1 MTLLAHATARCRHGA
16 HGLRARSLAALARKR
31 DRSHAAAA
39 LFRRPATAV
48 LCVPRLAARELA
60 TSTSAPSTASC
71 RSSARG
77 RRAASRAA
85 STPAC
90 SRARVALWCSQRAA
104 ATLARTSMNI
114 VNATQT
120 RVRWT
125 AFTSIGVNGMCVRSH
140 APIAMLAVPTA
151 LPTAPK
157 AESVSRFRFSRSMAA
172 KRAQH
177 QPQHVTATHTA
188 VPRMPH
194 GASGLLGLARRLAG
208 P

>member
-77 RRAASRAA
+77 RRAPSRAA
-85 STPAC
+85 PAC

-114 VNATQT
+114 VDATHS
-120 RVRWT
+120 RVLKT
-125 AFTSIGVNGMCVRSH
+125 AFTSIGVNGMCARSH